1 MARARRFLLVA
12 AVCAAFLSAL
22 LGAGV
27 PGGTPAPAATPGAAT
42 PSATVSA
49 TLIPAGAPPGE
60 RNPLEGALA
69 VIAIVVVAAAGV
81 FVYGVIRKGL

>member
-1 MARARRFLLVA
+1 MPRARRALCA
-12 AVCAAFLSAL
+12 AVLSACL
-22 LGAGV
+22 LGPT
-27 PGGTPAPAATPGAAT
+27 PGLAATPGPAT

-81 FVYGVIRKGL
+81 FIYGVIRKGL